1 MESTERLQRQLTSLD
16 ELRTIVKT
24 MKALSAA
31 SIRQYERAVAAL
43 ADYART
49 VELGLRVVLGDLGH
63 TPETSGGRGVPSR
76 RGAVVFGSDH
86 GLCGRF
92 NEDIAE
98 HALEWIGDAGQDQR
112 RLLVVGARAAAS
124 LAQQG
129 QAPDREL
136 LVPGSAARIG
146 HRVQEI
152 LMVVLHW
159 REREGV
165 GSVYVYHNRPVGG
178 GGYRPTRMRLLPVD
192 MEQLGPQQ
200 AGPWPSRR
208 LPTYTMDGEQL
219 LTHLLR
225 QHFFVSL
232 FRACA
237 ESQASE
243 HASRLAAMQAAERNL
258 EDRLEEVTTAY
269 RRARQDAITS
279 ELLDVVSGFE
289 AIAGGAQKANRY
301 S

>member
-1 MESTERLQRQLTSLD
+1 
-16 ELRTIVKT
+16 V
-24 MKALSAA
+24 
-31 SIRQYERAVAAL
+31 
-43 ADYART
+43 
-49 VELGLRVVLGDLGH
+49 
-63 TPETSGGRGVPSR
+63 
-76 RGAVVFGSDH
+76 VVFGSDH

-92 NEDIAE
+92 NEDIAQ
-98 HALEWIGDAGQDQR
+98 HALEWIGDARPDER

-146 HRVQEI
+146 HSVQEI
-152 LMVVLHW
+152 LLIVLRW
-159 REREGV
+159 REREEV
-165 GSVYVYHNRPVGG
+165 GSVYLFHNCPVGG
-178 GGYRPTRMRLLPVD
+178 GGYRPTGMRLLPVD
-192 MEQLGPQQ
+192 MERLSLQK
-200 AGPWPSRR
+200 AAPWPSRR
-208 LPTYTMDGEQL
+208 LPTYTMDREQL
-219 LTHLLR
+219 LTQLLP

-258 EDRLEEVTTAY
+258 EDRLGEVTAAY

-289 AIAGGAQKANRY
+289 AIAGDG
-301 S
+301 

>member
-1 MESTERLQRQLTSLD
+1 MASTEHLQHQLTSLG

-31 SIRQYERAVAAL
+31 SIRQYEQAVAAL
-43 ADYART
+43 EDYART
-49 VELGLRVVLGDLGH
+49 VELGLRVVLRDLGH
-63 TPETSGGRGVPSR
+63 ASAASGARGSPSR
-76 RGAVVFGSDH
+76 LGVVVFGSDH

-92 NEDIAE
+92 NEDIAQ
-98 HALEWIGDAGQDQR
+98 HALEAIGDARPDER
-112 RLLVVGARAAAS
+112 RLLVVGARAATS

-129 QAPDREL
+129 QVPDREL

-152 LMVVLHW
+152 LLIVLRW
-159 REREGV
+159 REREEV
-165 GSVYVYHNRPVGG
+165 GSVYLFHNRPVGG
-178 GGYRPTRMRLLPVD
+178 GGYRPTGMRLLPVD
-192 MEQLGPQQ
+192 MERLGLQK
-200 AGPWPSRR
+200 AAPWPSRR
-208 LPTYTMDGEQL
+208 LPTYTMDREQL
-219 LTHLLR
+219 LTRLLR

-258 EDRLEEVTTAY
+258 EDRLGEVTAAY

-289 AIAGGAQKANRY
+289 AIAGDG
-301 S
+301 